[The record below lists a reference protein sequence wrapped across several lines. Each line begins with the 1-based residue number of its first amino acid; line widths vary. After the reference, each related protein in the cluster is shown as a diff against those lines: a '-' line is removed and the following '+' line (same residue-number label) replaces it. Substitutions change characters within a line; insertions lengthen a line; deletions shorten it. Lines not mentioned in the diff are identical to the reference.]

1 MGAHLNIMAEIGIT
15 KFLEKDFHTG
25 FQENSNLA
33 AAESL
38 NSQTNIHIIW
48 FEVHFYKLN
57 FNIHCAPD

>member
-1 MGAHLNIMAEIGIT
+1 MVEIGIT
-15 KFLEKDFHTG
+15 RFLVEDIHIG

-38 NSQTNIHIIW
+38 NSQTNIHNIW
-48 FEVHFYKLN
+48 FEVHVYKLN